1 MIRPLKK
8 RYIGF
13 KVAADSLPSQREVL
27 TLVVTELRTLGYD
40 PDPMLRVRIL
50 AYNEVTGVGMLRC
63 DHRSV
68 AKIRDAFHRVQA
80 KSSSATTLRILG
92 VSGTIR
98 ALRRKFLRTGG

>member
-1 MIRPLKK
+1 MIRLLKK

-13 KVAADSLPSQREVL
+13 KVAAHPLPSQQEVL
-27 TLVVTELRTLGYD
+27 TFVVTELRALGYD
-40 PDPMLRVRIL
+40 RGPMLRVRIM
-50 AYNEVTGVGMLRC
+50 AYDDVTGVGMLRC

-68 AKIRDAFHRVQA
+68 AKIRDVFHRIQV
-80 KSSSATTLRILG
+80 KSGGATTLHILG